1 MLKIYAIMKLK
12 FETKEIKM
20 AKGFWNF
27 LKNANKVHKETNN
40 KESENYI
47 NVNPTEEQLKDN
59 KNGKKAIILSIIA
72 CLLLIGFVALI
83 VLFFKYNL
91 ALGFVSILLLIIP
104 ARLQMSAVKKAKK
117 QLNINGKGK
126 IKFLLVKF
134 VFPTISAIVSVAI
147 ILLLIGLI
155 LK

>member
-1 MLKIYAIMKLK
+1 MKLK

-27 LKNANKVHKETNN
+27 LKNANNVHKETNN
-40 KESENYI
+40 KASENYI

-83 VLFFKYNL
+83 VLLFKYTL

-155 LK
+155 LKS